1 MNEKQ
6 IKLATAEYYD
16 WVTTPPEKYYLL
28 SIEQE
33 TFAKEVWMACSE
45 KFAERIDSS
54 VPNGDAAIDVMQNL
68 IENNKPVGYVREWE
82 GDVSD
87 ANNFIFV
94 ANRDELDDSPN
105 WIEVF
110 SAPQPS
116 DAEAKL
122 AIAIE
127 AIKDYQAKCA
137 KSEPVSYRQTIHCEY
152 KGETKIQYGYSEFQ
166 VMKGDTPLYDKPQS
180 SDAEYRLAEAMKILN
195 QIATMPRKT
204 RERNLAYS
212 FVTFIEAMQSEKI
225 VKS

>member
-45 KFAERIDSS
+45 KVAEHIDSS
-54 VPNGDAAIDVMQNL
+54 VPNGDATIDVMQNL

-94 ANRDELDDSPN
+94 ANIDELDDSPN
-105 WIEVF
+105 WREVF
-110 SAPQPS
+110 TTPQPS
-116 DAEAKL
+116 NAEAKL
-122 AIAIE
+122 KE
-127 AIKDYQAKCA
+127 GLPPKDGKTYLGYFPSKEGYFASQCFIPICWSEWGGGTWDNVISGHHIPENPTHWTDLPLSPNQAL
-137 KSEPVSYRQTIHCEY
+137 ERI
-152 KGETKIQYGYSEFQ
+152 GES
-166 VMKGDTPLYDKPQS
+166 
-180 SDAEYRLAEAMKILN
+180 
-195 QIATMPRKT
+195 
-204 RERNLAYS
+204 
-212 FVTFIEAMQSEKI
+212 
-225 VKS
+225 

>member
-1 MNEKQ
+1 MA
-6 IKLATAEYYD
+6 KLYRKKPVVIEAHQYLGTTDSKREIIDLLRDSKTRAFMDTEVRNYSAEYPDGFDFPVLKIQTLEGDHKVSISD
-16 WVTTPPEKYYLL
+16 WVIIGVQGEAYPCKPDIFEMTYESATLQL
-28 SIEQE
+28 SDTE
-33 TFAKEVWMACSE
+33 
-45 KFAERIDSS
+45 D
-54 VPNGDAAIDVMQNL
+54 
-68 IENNKPVGYVREWE
+68 
-82 GDVSD
+82 
-87 ANNFIFV
+87 
-94 ANRDELDDSPN
+94 
-105 WIEVF
+105 
-110 SAPQPS
+110 
-116 DAEAKL
+116 KL

-137 KSEPVSYRQTIHCEY
+137 KSEPVAYRQTIHCEY